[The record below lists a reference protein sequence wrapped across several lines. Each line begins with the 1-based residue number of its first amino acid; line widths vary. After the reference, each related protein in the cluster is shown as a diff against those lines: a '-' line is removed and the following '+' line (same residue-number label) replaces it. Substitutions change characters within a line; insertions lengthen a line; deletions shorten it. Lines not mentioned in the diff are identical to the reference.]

1 MQENPEAAAAPT
13 KSLAEMK
20 APRDLATMPDQKID
34 MFSQRGFALAQRIA
48 QAFATSDAVPAI
60 FQAVVP
66 KKVKG
71 EIVGWVENAAAFGNC
86 LVAIETAQAV
96 GMSITA
102 VMQNANIIE
111 GKLSWSGKFII
122 AAVNASRRFTPLR
135 FDIQETGKIKA
146 TYKEKDGW
154 NNEKKKY
161 NMVEH
166 TIELE
171 NIVWCA
177 WALPY
182 GMEFPKGVTTLQQAK
197 DAGLPVIIGPRVSM
211 RLAVEEG
218 WYAKPG
224 SKWQTE
230 MRDLMGMYRAG
241 AYFGNIHAPD
251 VVMGMGRST
260 EEAQDMTT
268 IDVEQQP
275 NGQYAAANLDEMRA
289 AAKDA
294 REDKHPNAE
303 TVEATE
309 VVDKQPED
317 TTAPIGSD
325 NAADNQPADAER
337 PAKEVLTPEVS
348 QAYESVATAIA
359 KAGNLDALA
368 DAADLIKTVLNQSL
382 RGTLTDMYRKR
393 YAEFNQNGTEQAK
406 PEPAAPTRRAKRG
419 AGAAPE

>member
-1 MQENPEAAAAPT
+1 MQDRTEEPA
-13 KSLAEMK
+13 KSLAEIK

-60 FQAVVP
+60 FQATVP
-66 KKVKG
+66 KKEKG
-71 EIVGWVENAAAFGNC
+71 VIVAWVENPAAFGNC

-135 FDIQETGKIKA
+135 FDIQEVGNIKA

-154 NNEKKKY
+154 NNEKKKW

-166 TIELE
+166 SVEVE
-171 NIVWCA
+171 NIVWRA

-182 GMEFPKGVTTLQQAK
+182 GMEFPKGVVTLQQAK
-197 DAGLPVIIGPRVSM
+197 DAGLPVIVGPRVSM

-260 EEAQDMTT
+260 EEAQDMAT
-268 IDVEQQP
+268 IDVERQED
-275 NGQYAAANLDEMRA
+275 GRYAATNLDEMRQ
-289 AAKDA
+289 AAKDP
-294 REDKHPNAE
+294 REDKHPHAE
-303 TVEATE
+303 TVETTE
-309 VVDKQPED
+309 VTDKQPED
-317 TTAPIGSD
+317 
-325 NAADNQPADAER
+325 NAAPAGAETAADDKPVDAPK

-348 QAYESVATAIA
+348 QAYESVSASIA
-359 KAGNLDALA
+359 KAVSLDALA
-368 DAADLIKTVLNQSL
+368 DAADLINTVANQSL
-382 RGTLTDMYRKR
+382 RSALSDMYRAR
-393 YAEFNQNGTEQAK
+393 YAEFNQDTTEKAK
-406 PEPAAPTRRAKRG
+406 PEPATPAKRSKTKT
-419 AGAAPE
+419 AAPE